1 MDPLWIFLSVGL
13 GMGIILSVLF
23 GMYNK
28 NTSVYYSKN
37 IFGMS
42 STKLITDA
50 IILLVGTSF
59 LFLSTVSFIV
69 KDLNYPQKSPLY
81 FTIETLMMS
90 LFSALTIFV
99 MTIFRGYQITSNT
112 FLEFG
117 ILAMKFGI
125 LHILLQF
132 SGFYSYVFPPL

>member
-23 GMYNK
+23 GIYNK

-99 MTIFRGYQITSNT
+99 MTIFRGYQITSET
-112 FLEFG
+112 FLEFSV
-117 ILAMKFGI
+117 LAMKFGI

-132 SGFYSYVFPPL
+132 SGFYSYIFPPL

>member
-28 NTSVYYSKN
+28 NTSIYYSKN

-81 FTIETLMMS
+81 FTIETLMMA

-99 MTIFRGYQITSNT
+99 MTIFRGYQITSET

-117 ILAMKFGI
+117 VLAMKFGI

-132 SGFYSYVFPPL
+132 SGFYSYIFPPL

>member
-1 MDPLWIFLSVGL
+1 MDPLWIFLSIGL

-23 GMYNK
+23 GIYNK

-90 LFSALTIFV
+90 LCSALTIFV

-112 FLEFG
+112 FLEFS

-132 SGFYSYVFPPL
+132 SGFYSYIFPPL

>member
-59 LFLSTVSFIV
+59 LFLATVSFIV

-81 FTIETLMMS
+81 FTIETLMMA

-99 MTIFRGYQITSNT
+99 MTIFRGYQITSET

-117 ILAMKFGI
+117 VLAMKFGI

-132 SGFYSYVFPPL
+132 SGFYSYIFPPL

>member
-117 ILAMKFGI
+117 VLAMKFGI

-132 SGFYSYVFPPL
+132 SGFYSYIFPPL

>member
-28 NTSVYYSKN
+28 NTNVYYVKN
-37 IFGMS
+37 IFGIN
-42 STKLITDA
+42 STNLITDA

-59 LFLSTVSFIV
+59 LFLSVVSFIV
-69 KDLNYPQKSPLY
+69 KDLHYTQKSTLY

>member
-1 MDPLWIFLSVGL
+1 MDPLWIFLSIGL

-23 GMYNK
+23 GIYNK
-28 NTSVYYSKN
+28 NTNVYYAKN
-37 IFGMS
+37 IFGIP

-69 KDLNYPQKSPLY
+69 KDLHYPQKHPLY

-90 LFSALTIFV
+90 LCSALTIFV
-99 MTIFRGYQITSNT
+99 MTMFRGYQITSNT
-112 FLEFG
+112 FLEFS

-132 SGFYSYVFPPL
+132 SGFYSYIFPPL

>member
-112 FLEFG
+112 FLEFSV
-117 ILAMKFGI
+117 LAMKFGI

-132 SGFYSYVFPPL
+132 SGFYSYIFPPL

>member
-13 GMGIILSVLF
+13 GMGLILSVLF
-23 GMYNK
+23 GIYNK

-90 LFSALTIFV
+90 LCSAL
-99 MTIFRGYQITSNT
+99 
-112 FLEFG
+112 
-117 ILAMKFGI
+117 
-125 LHILLQF
+125 LLD
-132 SGFYSYVFPPL
+132 

>member
-28 NTSVYYSKN
+28 NTSIYYSKN

-81 FTIETLMMS
+81 FTIETLMMA

-117 ILAMKFGI
+117 VLAMKFGI

-132 SGFYSYVFPPL
+132 SGFYSYIFPPL